1 MKAVTSR
8 KITVPGSYKSD
19 QGTIFE
25 FPGDDRTGPLL
36 EWYDFYLLYLGNNCI
51 SCNYRAQT
59 GVLFPLERGFMY
71 LHKVIFIPKSNK
83 ANIIFSP
90 QFTFVLMKLTMSTSP
105 GKLPKIE
112 VSNSK
117 LKPRQ
122 EPSMFS
128 GLLTET
134 NTTDFSTLPKVMV
147 SRFETSVSLITTT
160 PTNHLH
166 YPTMKMMDLTPTQP
180 QSAKMPW
187 PTLKIQMRVQPMK
200 ISIRM
205 TLILKQKLVV
215 TKSSI
220 LMPPIDPLILKIV
233 G

>member
-1 MKAVTSR
+1 MSK
-8 KITVPGSYKSD
+8 
-19 QGTIFE
+19 
-25 FPGDDRTGPLL
+25 
-36 EWYDFYLLYLGNNCI
+36 
-51 SCNYRAQT
+51 
-59 GVLFPLERGFMY
+59 
-71 LHKVIFIPKSNK
+71 K

-90 QFTFVLMKLTMSTSP
+90 QFTFDLMKLTMSTSP

-112 VSNSK
+112 VLNSK

-128 GLLTET
+128 GLLTVT